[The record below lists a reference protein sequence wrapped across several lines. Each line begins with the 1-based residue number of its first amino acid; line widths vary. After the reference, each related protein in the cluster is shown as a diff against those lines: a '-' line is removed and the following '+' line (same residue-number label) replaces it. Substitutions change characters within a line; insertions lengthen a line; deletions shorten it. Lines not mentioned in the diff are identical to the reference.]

1 MAEHDEENKRLTD
14 EQEGASV
21 EPKKL
26 QRLVYS
32 LQRKNEE
39 LKARNTSSE
48 EKIKQLEVEFFR
60 SLKVID
66 EINKK
71 MILISAIVQAKEAL
85 KDTQIFKKRDCEES

>member
-1 MAEHDEENKRLTD
+1 MAGHDEENKSLTN
-14 EQEGASV
+14 EQEDVSV

-48 EKIKQLEVEFFR
+48 EKIQQLEVEFFKALR
-60 SLKVID
+60 VID

-71 MILISAIVQAKEAL
+71 LVLISAIVQAKEAL
-85 KDTQIFKKRDCEES
+85 KDTQIFKKRDSEES